1 MANSVY
7 QTVSLK
13 AETAYS
19 DTTANMSSGGA
30 LVRTVGKIDLSSVRR
45 GLVDAG
51 VNRQSADDA
60 GVAPTP
66 GLDEGE
72 IKIVTQMYGNTRSL
86 AELTSDGMSVLLTAL
101 TGSRNA
107 ELNDACD
114 AGSTTTT
121 INATSHPYNVGD
133 LVMINGEVRRVKVK
147 DSANA
152 FTVDMPFAE
161 APDESDVVYGVEQF
175 DPIAAAPKTVGV
187 GITCADS
194 ELEYLIKGGNVTALE
209 LEPFAPGAIGKLTAT
224 IAVGSYTREA
234 ITHSTTEAGQ
244 KGVVIGREGPGLQL
258 IKADGTTLWSPCV
271 STLTAQVGVER
282 KWIADIGATM
292 GRCGAVSTP
301 TDATVEFTAY
311 QDSTLSA
318 LEALPEIA
326 TVINVQ
332 VGATA
337 GAVWGIY
344 YPEAFLSEGPQPA
357 DIEETQGVSAKF
369 RTTRGILYR
378 A

>member
-7 QTVSLK
+7 QTVSVK
-13 AETAYS
+13 AESTYS
-19 DTTANMSSGGA
+19 DAAADMSSGGA
-30 LVRTVGKIDLSSVRR
+30 LVRTVGKIDTSSLRR

-51 VNRQSADDA
+51 VNRQSANDA

-72 IKIVTQMYGNTRSL
+72 IKIVTQMYGNTRN
-86 AELTSDGMSVLLTAL
+86 AGEITSDGMSVLLTAW
-101 TGSRNA
+101 TGDRDSG
-107 ELNDACD
+107 LNDLTEAL
-114 AGSTTTT
+114 STVSN
-121 INATSHPYNVGD
+121 IVATGHAFVAD
-133 LVMINGEVRRVKVK
+133 DFVMIGGEVRRVTAK
-147 DSANA
+147 DTND
-152 FTVDMPFAE
+152 FDLDMPLAS
-161 APDESDVVYGVEQF
+161 APNAGTTIYGCEWF

-187 GITCADS
+187 GITCADT
-194 ELEYLIKGGNVTALE
+194 EMEYLIKGGNITGLE

-224 IAVGSYTREA
+224 IAVGSYSRTA

-258 IKADGTTLWSPCV
+258 VKADGTTLWSPCV

-292 GRCGAVSTP
+292 GKCGAVSTP

-311 QDSTLSA
+311 QDSTLST

-344 YPEAFLSEGPQPA
+344 YPDAFLSEGPQPA
-357 DIEETQGVSAKF
+357 DIEETQGVSCKF

>member
-7 QTVSLK
+7 QTVSVK
-13 AETAYS
+13 AESTYS
-19 DTTANMSSGGA
+19 DAAADMSSGGA
-30 LVRTVGKIDLSSVRR
+30 LVRTVGKIDTSSLRR

-51 VNRQSADDA
+51 VNRQSANDA

-72 IKIVTQMYGNTRSL
+72 IKIVTQLYGNTRAV
-86 AELTSDGMSVLLTAL
+86 AEVGSDGMSVYLTAIL
-101 TGSRNA
+101 GTRNS
-107 ELNDACD
+107 ELNDECLADC
-114 AGSTTTT
+114 TTTV
-121 INATSHPYNVGD
+121 IKATAHPYAAGD
-133 LVMINGEVRRVKVK
+133 LVMIGGEVRRVAS
-147 DSANA
+147 DDGADQ
-152 FTVDMPFAE
+152 FTLDMPLTS
-161 APDESDVVYGVEQF
+161 APALSTVIYGVEQF
-175 DPIAAAPKTVGV
+175 EPISTPKTIGV

-194 ELEYLIKGGNVTALE
+194 EMEYLIKGANVTSVE
-209 LEPFAPGAIGKLTAT
+209 LEPFTPGAIGKLTANV
-224 IAVGSYTREA
+224 AVGSYSRTA
-234 ITHSTTEAGQ
+234 ITHSTTDAGQ
-244 KGVVIGREGPGLQL
+244 KGVVIGRSGPGLQL
-258 IKADGTTLWSPCV
+258 VKADGTTLWSPCV

-292 GRCGAVSTP
+292 GKCGAVATP

-311 QDSTLSA
+311 QDSTLST

-357 DIEETQGVSAKF
+357 DIEETQGVSCKF